1 VTELEKLML
10 DVKDVMTITGLGRNA
25 AYELMKSGKFHV
37 KTIGKKYLV
46 HKEILENWLKGE
58 QTNKKKRW

>member
-1 VTELEKLML
+1 MTKLEKVML
-10 DVKDVMTITGLGRNA
+10 DVRDVMTITGLGRDA
-25 AYELMKSGKFHV
+25 AYELMKSGEFHV

-58 QTNKKKRW
+58 TGKPKKRW